1 MENAA
6 RVAAVIPKRA
16 SASVVA
22 TPSDERCSTAI
33 TAANC
38 PTVSTS
44 HAVRPPRAGR
54 GADRSEAGWLG
65 VGLTTAPRYPPPL
78 LTTAAAQ
85 PRCRCV
91 SGGLA
96 SRTEQRGCWRMT
108 CSATVDPRW
117 CW

>member
-44 HAVRPPRAGR
+44 HAVAPAQGRPRSGPFGSRLARRRAHHGT
-54 GADRSEAGWLG
+54 E
-65 VGLTTAPRYPPPL
+65 VPTAAA
-78 LTTAAAQ
+78 TTAAAQ

>member
-38 PTVSTS
+38 PTVSTT

-54 GADRSEAGWLG
+54 GVERSEAGGRG
-65 VGLTTAPRYPPPL
+65 VGLTTAPRYPPLPPAPPL
-78 LTTAAAQ
+78 SRGAGASPAA
-85 PRCRCV
+85 
-91 SGGLA
+91 
-96 SRTEQRGCWRMT
+96 WREGRS
-108 CSATVDPRW
+108 SAGRERRPL
-117 CW
+117 